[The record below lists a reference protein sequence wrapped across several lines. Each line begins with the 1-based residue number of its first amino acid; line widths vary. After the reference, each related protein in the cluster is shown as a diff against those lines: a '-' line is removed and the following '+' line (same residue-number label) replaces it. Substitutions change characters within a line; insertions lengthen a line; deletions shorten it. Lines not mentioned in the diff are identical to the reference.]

1 MSTNIYSYFI
11 ISCKRNINV
20 VKLCIEQL
28 LNSTTIGKIYVSFD
42 GKCDV
47 NFKNSR
53 VVVLDG
59 YNEKSS
65 CFGKRIQ
72 DSLSCIP
79 EDYLIVLCDDFIVES
94 KVDESSIKLLQN
106 YMVENRLVSSIA
118 LASTSS
124 KKTEDYILNYYR
136 RCANYTYYRITLQC
150 SIWNKNA
157 LRNLMED
164 VKSPWEFELFSN
176 YRTYSSCNEFYAI
189 KDDKYQPIKYNRGT
203 FVIRGKIV
211 EPERVRLEGVLN
223 RKIQIEGFD
232 ATNSYIQ
239 NSNMSIFDKIIRRIR
254 MYLNDF
260 KYRIISVYKKNDL
273 NSKMEEK

>member
-1 MSTNIYSYFI
+1 
-11 ISCKRNINV
+11 
-20 VKLCIEQL
+20 
-28 LNSTTIGKIYVSFD
+28 
-42 GKCDV
+42 
-47 NFKNSR
+47 
-53 VVVLDG
+53 
-59 YNEKSS
+59 
-65 CFGKRIQ
+65 
-72 DSLSCIP
+72 
-79 EDYLIVLCDDFIVES
+79 
-94 KVDESSIKLLQN
+94 
-106 YMVENRLVSSIA
+106 
-118 LASTSS
+118 
-124 KKTEDYILNYYR
+124 
-136 RCANYTYYRITLQC
+136 
-150 SIWNKNA
+150 
-157 LRNLMED
+157 MED